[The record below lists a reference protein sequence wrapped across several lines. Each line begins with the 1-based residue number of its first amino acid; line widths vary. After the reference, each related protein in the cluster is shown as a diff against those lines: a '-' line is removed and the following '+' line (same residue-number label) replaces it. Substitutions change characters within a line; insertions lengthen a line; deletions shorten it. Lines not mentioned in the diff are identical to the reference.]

1 MLAFGA
7 RPLSRA
13 IQKYI
18 EDVLAEEIVNRKIP
32 EGALL
37 QFDWDGK
44 SENLTF
50 SISHEKNLQILNLFL
65 FSFLLFFTNH
75 SISTLKFDIFALS

>member
-1 MLAFGA
+1 MKFLNDKGFDAAFGA

-18 EDVLAEEIVNRKIP
+18 EDVLAEEIVKSKIP

-37 QFDWDGK
+37 QFDWDGQK
-44 SENLTF
+44 
-50 SISHEKNLQILNLFL
+50 
-65 FSFLLFFTNH
+65 
-75 SISTLKFDIFALS
+75 

>member
-1 MLAFGA
+1 MKFLNDKGFDAAFGA

-13 IQKYI
+13 IQKYM
-18 EDVLAEEIVNRKIP
+18 EDVLAEEIVKSKIP

-44 SENLTF
+44 SENLSF
-50 SISHEKNLQILNLFL
+50 SLSHEKNTAK
-65 FSFLLFFTNH
+65 S
-75 SISTLKFDIFALS
+75 

>member
-1 MLAFGA
+1 MLNLVLVH
-7 RPLSRA
+7 LSRA

-18 EDVLAEEIVNRKIP
+18 EDVLAEEIINRKIP

-50 SISHEKNLQILNLFL
+50 HLHMKRITAKS
-65 FSFLLFFTNH
+65 
-75 SISTLKFDIFALS
+75 